1 MYDDTGMKRQSGLA
15 LSMLIVSLW
24 MGQTALTESGL
35 LSVAWGVACITLT
48 CLSGA
53 ILSGVSEPEAI
64 PDEELS
70 PLASRI
76 LIAMLLTCVILF
88 LLLIT

>member
-1 MYDDTGMKRQSGLA
+1 MNRRSGLA
-15 LSMLIVSLW
+15 LSMLVMSLW

-35 LSVAWGVACITLT
+35 FSVAWGVATLALT

-53 ILSGVSEPEAI
+53 ILSGIYEPEAI

-70 PLASRI
+70 PLSSRLI
-76 LIAMLLTCVILF
+76 LAMLLIGGVASFLLF
-88 LLLIT
+88 LPYI

>member
-1 MYDDTGMKRQSGLA
+1 MNRRSGFA
-15 LSMLIVSLW
+15 VSMLVMSLW

-35 LSVAWGVACITLT
+35 FTVAWGVASITLT
-48 CLSGA
+48 CLSGT
-53 ILSGVSEPEAI
+53 ILAGVYEPEAI

-76 LIAMLLTCVILF
+76 LVAMLLIGGVASFLLF
-88 LLLIT
+88 LPSI